1 MDQKPSLINILQND
15 NWSAPAIG
23 VFVALLIMTSIVL
36 VTLQFTTISEVP
48 SATPF
53 IIMTSISGF
62 ATVLITLWRIRYINE
77 VFENGYKVTAQV
89 LSMSAYRSNMRLK
102 LRYTYLSQIHE
113 QKLDQVITERTKKL
127 LQQKEVTLVIDQN
140 NPKHILLWDV
150 YFS

>member
-1 MDQKPSLINILQND
+1 MDQKPSVSSILHND
-15 NWSAPAIG
+15 NWTAPATG
-23 VFVALLIMTSIVL
+23 VFAALLIMTSIVAL
-36 VTLQFTTISEVP
+36 TLQFTTISEVP

-62 ATVLITLWRIRYINE
+62 AAVLITLWRIRYINE

-89 LSMSAYRSNMRLK
+89 LSMSAHRSNMRLK

>member
-1 MDQKPSLINILQND
+1 MDKKPSFINILQND

-23 VFVALLIMTSIVL
+23 VFVALLIMTSIVA
-36 VTLQFTTISEVP
+36 VTLQFTTVSEVP

-53 IIMTSISGF
+53 IITTSISGF
-62 ATVLITLWRIRYINE
+62 AAVLITLWRIRYINQ
-77 VFENGYKVTAQV
+77 VFENGYKVSAQV
-89 LSMSAYRSNMRLK
+89 LSMSAHRSNMRLK

-113 QKLDQVITERTKKL
+113 QKFDQVITERTKNL

-150 YFS
+150 YFP

>member
-77 VFENGYKVTAQV
+77 IFENGYKVTAQV

-113 QKLDQVITERTKKL
+113 QKLEQVITERTKKL

>member
-1 MDQKPSLINILQND
+1 MDQKPSVSSILHND
-15 NWSAPAIG
+15 NWTAPATG
-23 VFVALLIMTSIVL
+23 VFAALLIMTSIVAL
-36 VTLQFTTISEVP
+36 TLQFTTISEVP

-62 ATVLITLWRIRYINE
+62 AAVLITLWRIRYINE

-89 LSMSAYRSNMRLK
+89 LSMSAHRNNMRLK
-102 LRYTYLSQIHE
+102 LRYTYLNQIHE

>member
-89 LSMSAYRSNMRLK
+89 LSMSAHRSNMRLK

-113 QKLDQVITERTKKL
+113 QKLEQVITERTKKL

>member
-62 ATVLITLWRIRYINE
+62 AGVLITLWRIRYINE
-77 VFENGYKVTAQV
+77 IFENGYKVTAQV